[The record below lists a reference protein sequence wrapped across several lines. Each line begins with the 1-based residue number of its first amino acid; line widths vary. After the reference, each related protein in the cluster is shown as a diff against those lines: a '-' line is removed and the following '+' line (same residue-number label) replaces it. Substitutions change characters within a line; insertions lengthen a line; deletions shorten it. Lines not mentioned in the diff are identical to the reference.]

1 MVREQH
7 KTESIKQTHP
17 IVLKNIDS

>member
-7 KTESIKQTHP
+7 KRVAAFQSP
-17 IVLKNIDS
+17 